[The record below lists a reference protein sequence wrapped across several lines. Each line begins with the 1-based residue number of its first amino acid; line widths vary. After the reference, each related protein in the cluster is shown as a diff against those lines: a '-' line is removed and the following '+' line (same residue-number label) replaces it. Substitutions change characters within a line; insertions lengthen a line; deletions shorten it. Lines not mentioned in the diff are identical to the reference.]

1 MTLCSLCGALCVV
14 LSVVSKAPAS
24 CSSSHCIPLWPRH
37 VSVCP
42 CVYLCVPVLLCVHAH
57 LHMYTFHLPG
67 CVIRLSKC
75 VLPFRGVYLSSELR
89 LICQVSVSYSSL
101 ACMPCHRL
109 ASLSPCQIDGMPWQP
124 SVQLLLF
131 TGLFS
136 LFHWQ
141 TN

>member
-14 LSVVSKAPAS
+14 LSVGSKAPAS
-24 CSSSHCIPLWPRH
+24 CSSSHCISLWPRH
-37 VSVCP
+37 VSVRVSVCVFVCVCP
-42 CVYLCVPVLLCVHAH
+42 CFCACMHAH

-124 SVQLLLF
+124 SVQSPVIYWPL
-131 TGLFS
+131 
-136 LFHWQ
+136 
-141 TN
+141 

>member
-124 SVQLLLF
+124 SVQSPVIYWPL
-131 TGLFS
+131 
-136 LFHWQ
+136 
-141 TN
+141 